1 MYNPDRNSITKS
13 LDLYFIKYD
22 KLMVIRYLNAEI
34 KLECVKLSCKIY
46 DSNIRIKLMTC
57 QKNLEK
63 P

>member
-1 MYNPDRNSITKS
+1 MYNPDRNSITKP
-13 LDLYFIKYD
+13 LDLYFTKYD

-57 QKNLEK
+57 
-63 P
+63 